1 MHIYFNF
8 CRRTHSNSTL
18 VVIARVKLKAYK
30 EEEEKVKQVF
40 WIKKRKTENLR
51 VILTGMRKGK

>member
-1 MHIYFNF
+1 
-8 CRRTHSNSTL
+8 
-18 VVIARVKLKAYK
+18 VIARVKLKAYK